1 MGSGV
6 KVCAMTATVLAPAAF
21 APDRTPRPRL
31 ELVGQ
36 TQRAQGPR
44 TGEIRVLI
52 AHGQTL
58 VRAGLRS
65 LLEGG
70 SISVLG
76 EAGGGDDAVTLA
88 RRMRPDVVLMDATL
102 PGLDAVEAIKQM
114 ATIPELRVIMLTA
127 ANADEIVF
135 TSLRAGVRGFL
146 AQDTEPA
153 ELVRAVRLVA
163 RGEAHLSPSV
173 AGRLIAEYVSQPDIK
188 APSNDLLE
196 ELTNR
201 EREVVALVA
210 RGLTNQEI
218 GEQLVVTPGTAKT
231 HVSRAMV
238 KLHARD
244 RAQLVV
250 IAYEAGLASPGAA
263 SRSLAIAT

>member
-1 MGSGV
+1 
-6 KVCAMTATVLAPAAF
+6 MTATLVAPAF
-21 APDRTPRPRL
+21 VPDHTPRPRL
-31 ELVGQ
+31 ALVDP
-36 TQRAQGPR
+36 TQRVQGPR

-65 LLEGG
+65 LLDAGQA
-70 SISVLG
+70 ISVVA
-76 EAGGGDDAVTLA
+76 EAAGGDEAVTLA
-88 RRMRPDVVLMDATL
+88 RRLHPDVVLMDATL
-102 PGLDAVEAIKQM
+102 PGLDAVEVIKQM
-114 ATIPELRVIMLTA
+114 APIPDVRVMMLTA
-127 ANADEIVF
+127 AEADEIVF
-135 TSLRAGVRGFL
+135 TSLRAGVRAFL

-153 ELVRAVRLVA
+153 ELVRAVRSVA
-163 RGEAHLSPSV
+163 RGEALLSASV
-173 AGRLIAEYVSQPDIK
+173 AGKLIAEYVSQPDVK
-188 APSNDLLE
+188 APSCDQLE

-210 RGLTNQEI
+210 RGLTNREI
-218 GEQLVVTPGTAKT
+218 AEHLVVTPGTAKT

-250 IAYEAGLASPGAA
+250 IAYEAGLAAPRNAGS
-263 SRSLAIAT
+263 SLALVP